1 MIVHVP
7 KRQYF
12 QNGRRSFKTTSSYP
26 TQRKN
31 IRNYYTTG
39 NDVFLFFNFSISSL
53 TTTEENL
60 QAKVANSKERY
71 ETISKKIN
79 DSIAK
84 LIAIRTQL
92 TTITNRITELKK
104 ISQASKDNNQI
115 AEPSSNVQNTTQ
127 DIITTD

>member
-71 ETISKKIN
+71 ETI
-79 DSIAK
+79 
-84 LIAIRTQL
+84 
-92 TTITNRITELKK
+92 
-104 ISQASKDNNQI
+104 
-115 AEPSSNVQNTTQ
+115 
-127 DIITTD
+127 